1 MEQFSRTE
9 RLIGKENLEKIK
21 NKNIII
27 FGLGGVGSYV
37 AEALARCGIG
47 KMTVV
52 DKDTVDI
59 TNINRQLHA
68 LHSTVGRNK
77 ADVAK
82 ERILDINPDCE
93 VTPIVKM
100 YLPEN
105 ADEFELS
112 QYDYIID
119 AIDNVT
125 AKIDLAV
132 KSQELE
138 IPMIASMGTGNKLD
152 PTAFKITDIYKTD
165 TCPLCRVMRKELKYR
180 GGLRFQGE
188 KELNQARRS
197 FCSAFCKENQKIY
210 VNHTHTLI
218 VFDNS
223 FLILHPKNSLH
234 KKRGVVQVA
243 PQFYRRLEYYALYSS
258 YHFSYLYCNANRE
271 KSQEKFV
278 FSEKLHYF

>member
-1 MEQFSRTE
+1 MQKIFQYVKIIKGDFMEQFSRTE

-59 TNINRQLHA
+59 TNINRQLYA
-68 LHSTVGRNK
+68 LHSTIGKNK
-77 ADVAK
+77 ADVAR
-82 ERILDINPDCE
+82 ERILDINPECE

-105 ADEFELS
+105 AEEFNLS

-132 KSQELE
+132 KSQELN
-138 IPMIASMGTGNKLD
+138 IPIISSMGTGNKLD

-165 TCPLCRVMRKELKYR
+165 TCPLCRVMRRELKSR
-180 GGLRFQGE
+180 GVKKLKVLYSTE
-188 KELNQARRS
+188 
-197 FCSAFCKENQKIY
+197 
-210 VNHTHTLI
+210 T
-218 VFDNS
+218 
-223 FLILHPKNSLH
+223 PKNDGERTPASISF
-234 KKRGVVQVA
+234 VPSVA
-243 PQFYRRLEYYALYSS
+243 GLIIAGSVIEDLI
-258 YHFSYLYCNANRE
+258 
-271 KSQEKFV
+271 K
-278 FSEKLHYF
+278 

>member
-1 MEQFSRTE
+1 MNEFSRTE
-9 RLIGKENLEKIK
+9 RLIGKENLEKLK

-59 TNINRQLHA
+59 TNINRQLYA
-68 LHSTVGRNK
+68 LHSTIGKNK

-82 ERILDINPDCE
+82 ERILDINPNCK

-105 ADEFELS
+105 ADEFNLS

-132 KSQELE
+132 KSQELNVP
-138 IPMIASMGTGNKLD
+138 IIASMGMGNKLD

-165 TCPLCRVMRKELKYR
+165 TCPLCRVMRHELKTR
-180 GGLRFQGE
+180 GIKKLKVLYSTE
-188 KELNQARRS
+188 
-197 FCSAFCKENQKIY
+197 I
-210 VNHTHTLI
+210 
-218 VFDNS
+218 
-223 FLILHPKNSLH
+223 PKNDGERTPASISFVPSTAGLIIA
-234 KKRGVVQVA
+234 GEVVKDLIKV
-243 PQFYRRLEYYALYSS
+243 
-258 YHFSYLYCNANRE
+258 
-271 KSQEKFV
+271 
-278 FSEKLHYF
+278 

>member
-1 MEQFSRTE
+1 MNEFSRTE
-9 RLIGKENLEKIK
+9 RLIGKENLEMLK
-21 NKNIII
+21 NKKIII

-52 DKDTVDI
+52 DKDKVDI
-59 TNINRQLHA
+59 TNINRQLYA
-68 LHSTVGRNK
+68 LHSTIGKNK

-82 ERILDINPDCE
+82 ERILDINPNCE

-105 ADEFELS
+105 ADEFNLS

-132 KSQELE
+132 KSQELNVH
-138 IPMIASMGTGNKLD
+138 IIASMGTGNKLD

-165 TCPLCRVMRKELKYR
+165 TCPLCRVMRRELKTR
-180 GGLRFQGE
+180 GIKKLKVLYSTE
-188 KELNQARRS
+188 
-197 FCSAFCKENQKIY
+197 I
-210 VNHTHTLI
+210 
-218 VFDNS
+218 
-223 FLILHPKNSLH
+223 PKNDGERTPASISFVPSTAGLIIA
-234 KKRGVVQVA
+234 GEVVKD
-243 PQFYRRLEYYALYSS
+243 LM
-258 YHFSYLYCNANRE
+258 
-271 KSQEKFV
+271 K
-278 FSEKLHYF
+278 

>member
-1 MEQFSRTE
+1 MQKIFQYVKIIKGDFMEQFARTE
-9 RLIGKENLEKIK
+9 RLIGKDNLEKIK

-37 AEALARCGIG
+37 AEALARCGVG

-59 TNINRQLHA
+59 TNINRQLYA
-68 LHSTVGRNK
+68 LHSTIGRNK
-77 ADVAK
+77 ADVAR
-82 ERILDINPDCE
+82 ERILDINPECE

-105 ADEFELS
+105 AEEFNLS

-165 TCPLCRVMRKELKYR
+165 TCPLCRVMRRELKAHGVKKLKVLYST
-180 GGLRFQGE
+180 E
-188 KELNQARRS
+188 
-197 FCSAFCKENQKIY
+197 
-210 VNHTHTLI
+210 T
-218 VFDNS
+218 
-223 FLILHPKNSLH
+223 PKNDGERTPASISF
-234 KKRGVVQVA
+234 VPSVA
-243 PQFYRRLEYYALYSS
+243 GLIIAGSVIEDLI
-258 YHFSYLYCNANRE
+258 
-271 KSQEKFV
+271 K
-278 FSEKLHYF
+278 

>member
-1 MEQFSRTE
+1 MQNAELSDFMEQFSRTE
-9 RLIGKENLEKIK
+9 RLIGKENLEKLK

-59 TNINRQLHA
+59 TNINRQLYA
-68 LHSTVGRNK
+68 LHSTIGRNK
-77 ADVAK
+77 ADIAR
-82 ERILDINPDCE
+82 ERILDINPECQ
-93 VTPIVKM
+93 VTSIVKM

-105 ADEFELS
+105 ADEFNLA

-125 AKIDLAV
+125 AKIDLAI
-132 KSQELE
+132 KSQELG

-165 TCPLCRVMRKELKYR
+165 TCPLCRVMRRELKAR
-180 GGLRFQGE
+180 GVE
-188 KELNQARRS
+188 KLKVLYSTE
-197 FCSAFCKENQKIY
+197 I
-210 VNHTHTLI
+210 
-218 VFDNS
+218 
-223 FLILHPKNSLH
+223 PKNDGERTPASISF
-234 KKRGVVQVA
+234 VPSVA
-243 PQFYRRLEYYALYSS
+243 GLIIAGEVIKEMLNS
-258 YHFSYLYCNANRE
+258 
-271 KSQEKFV
+271 
-278 FSEKLHYF
+278 